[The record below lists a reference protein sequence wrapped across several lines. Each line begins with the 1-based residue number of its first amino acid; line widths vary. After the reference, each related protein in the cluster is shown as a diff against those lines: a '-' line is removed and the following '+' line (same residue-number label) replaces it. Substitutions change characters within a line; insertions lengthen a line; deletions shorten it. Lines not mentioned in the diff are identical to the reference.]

1 MSTYE
6 IVEDILEFAKIKE
19 NYEDLILMLIDSD
32 MLDSDTLEILL
43 ISKLIDLDDEII
55 LMERVMDIF
64 SILISV
70 PDSVLRPYQQHFIT
84 EL

>member
-1 MSTYE
+1 
-6 IVEDILEFAKIKE
+6 
-19 NYEDLILMLIDSD
+19 MLIDSD

-64 SILISV
+64 SILISA